1 MDGFKKRYKMYKD
14 YLLEKENNDNT
25 KYYDLFQNKT
35 SNNNNNNLDYLQ
47 IKKSNKNINN
57 NNNNH
62 NNQQKKNINDNKGY
76 LYGNKKSNTLL
87 LGKNINENKK
97 LKSPEIRKKGHQLP
111 SSNSDSFQRKKF
123 RKKSTNLI
131 LQLPT
136 IKKENIPN
144 LNLKTEKN
152 RKSLLPLNHLYEKN
166 LLSKKG
172 KISPKKT
179 TTINIYNNKINNIN
193 NIILN
198 DKKIKKS
205 EENKSSNKEE
215 ESDTIKSS
223 KYIENKDLN
232 LLEKDEN
239 EENDKGVENKDKKEN
254 KNFSEDLINKNYS
267 ETQISNEITGKYE
280 LSNNGDTNDIKNS
293 TKKMLIRRLSVNYH
307 NEFLNKIPL
316 IRHKS
321 EDNFDEMEKKIRKK
335 ILKSHALIVDM
346 NFRQNLTKTK
356 KDITIKLFEE
366 LSKKVSIDI
375 EDTQKQYNNKEM
387 ILFDQKYMVVEKNEY
402 IKKVHKKIKK
412 LIKKTNN
419 FIYITKNKSIKIYE
433 KNIANYSKITIH
445 DNNYLFFKYIYNNY
459 FDYITYT
466 ILNNKDFNKTEKNNN
481 LQTIYNVSNSSSS
494 YSSSTLR
501 PKGNYIHSIFYQYF
515 LMEKD
520 KIQKYLFNE
529 QNLDKT
535 VAQINNFVMQ
545 AKAKINDLKTGN
557 KRNNIIFNN
566 NIKEGLK
573 IINETVNNGP
583 NLNNK
588 NTFILNLKTDY
599 SESDRYDSKS
609 GTDTQRTFPGNMK
622 FNNIQNNNTQLNNN
636 INNTV
641 TNEEQNSLFSKS
653 KNLLLRKSTF
663 SNEVFKSNISNKINN
678 NNNLNTDSKQDIENK
693 YNLAI
698 IKKEKIEKKYN
709 QNITKNKD
717 YFFKRKKNINIKNT
731 KRQLIV
737 TPKKEFDFLRGNY
750 MFKNMLDYRTDEIKT
765 SIKQNIKSPVEM
777 LFYQIKEHDFDEFCE
792 LFERKQI
799 DLNARNN
806 DKDSFLIYAVKCKGM
821 NFVQYLLK
829 RGIDVN
835 LENKYGN
842 TALHYAFSDQNFE
855 LADILLR
862 NGADEFKVNIFGKT
876 PWQCLGDKKV

>member
-1 MDGFKKRYKMYKD
+1 M
-14 YLLEKENNDNT
+14 
-25 KYYDLFQNKT
+25 
-35 SNNNNNNLDYLQ
+35 
-47 IKKSNKNINN
+47 
-57 NNNNH
+57 
-62 NNQQKKNINDNKGY
+62 
-76 LYGNKKSNTLL
+76 
-87 LGKNINENKK
+87 
-97 LKSPEIRKKGHQLP
+97 
-111 SSNSDSFQRKKF
+111 
-123 RKKSTNLI
+123 
-131 LQLPT
+131 

-144 LNLKTEKN
+144 LNLKTDRN

-166 LLSKKG
+166 VRSKKG

-198 DKKIKKS
+198 DKKIKER

-223 KYIENKDLN
+223 KYLENKELN
-232 LLEKDEN
+232 ILEKEEN

-280 LSNNGDTNDIKNS
+280 ISNNGDTNDIKKSN
-293 TKKMLIRRLSVNYH
+293 KKMLIKRLSVNYH
-307 NEFLNKIPL
+307 NEFLNNIPL

-335 ILKSHALIVDM
+335 ILKSHALIEDM
-346 NFRQNLTKTK
+346 NFRKNLTKTK

-375 EDTQKQYNNKEM
+375 EYTEKQYNNKEM

-419 FIYITKNKSIKIYE
+419 FTYITKNKSIKIYE
-433 KNIANYSKITIH
+433 KNIANYSKITIY
-445 DNNYLFFKYIYNNY
+445 DSNYLFFTYIYKNY
-459 FDYITYT
+459 FDYITHT

-481 LQTIYNVSNSSSS
+481 LQSIYNVSNSSSS

-520 KIQKYLFNE
+520 KIQKYFFNE

-535 VAQINNFVMQ
+535 ITQIKNFVIQ
-545 AKAKINDLKTGN
+545 AKVKINDLKTGN

-573 IINETVNNGP
+573 MINEKVDNDP

-588 NTFILNLKTDY
+588 NNFILNLKTDY

-609 GTDTQRTFPGNMK
+609 GTDTQGIFPGNMK
-622 FNNIQNNNTQLNNN
+622 FNISQKNNTQLNNN

-663 SNEVFKSNISNKINN
+663 SNEVFNSNYSNTINNN
-678 NNNLNTDSKQDIENK
+678 NNNLNMDSKQDIENK

-698 IKKEKIEKKYN
+698 INKEKIEKKYN
-709 QNITKNKD
+709 HNITKNKD

-731 KRQLIV
+731 KKQLIV

-821 NFVQYLLK
+821 KFVQYLLK